1 MNISAL
7 PPSLGLRPQA
17 MVVSLVTD
25 ELKGCFLH
33 QTVKARTL
41 LEQAA
46 QLTVFDS
53 EDIKAE
59 FYHRAFIG
67 AWGAVRCL
75 RRVLR
80 DLAVNRASVGGPPR
94 QVVLVAASQ

>member
-1 MNISAL
+1 VDSTQQGMNASAL

-25 ELKGCFLH
+25 ELEGCFLH

-41 LEQAA
+41 LERAA
-46 QLTVFDS
+46 QLTVIDS
-53 EDIKAE
+53 EEIKAS

-67 AWGAVRCL
+67 ETLSCVYL
-75 RRVLR
+75 PLYIDKNVLH
-80 DLAVNRASVGGPPR
+80 DGVTNKPLARA
-94 QVVLVAASQ
+94 